1 MAIGKLYQ
9 SIDNELIAEV
19 SYQFQHE
26 EAQRWWGELTLVD
39 YVRIKDGT
47 GYIIELEDG
56 RKARCALK
64 KRVNRA
70 VTSLPPRYV
79 YHFSG
84 TTKFGQEEEQGEG

>member
-1 MAIGKLYQ
+1 VPTGRLYN
-9 SIDNELIAEV
+9 SMTEELIAGV
-19 SYQFQHE
+19 SYNFQHE
-26 EAQRWWGELTLVD
+26 EDHRWWGELMLIE
-39 YVRIKDGT
+39 YRQIKDGG

-56 RKARCALK
+56 RRSRCALK

-84 TTKFGQEEEQGEG
+84 SGKFEY

>member
-1 MAIGKLYQ
+1 MPTGKLYN
-9 SIDNELIAEV
+9 SFNEQFIANV
-19 SYQFQHE
+19 SYNFQHE
-26 EAQRWWGELTLVD
+26 EEYRWWGELTLVE
-39 YVRIKDGT
+39 YQKIKDGG

-56 RKARCALK
+56 RKSRCALK

-84 TTKFGQEEEQGEG
+84 SGKFE

>member
-1 MAIGKLYQ
+1 MPTGRLYN
-9 SIDNELIAEV
+9 SYNEELIANV

-26 EAQRWWGELTLVD
+26 EEHRWWGELTLIE
-39 YVRIKDGT
+39 YRKIKDGG
-47 GYIIELEDG
+47 GYTIELEDG
-56 RKARCALK
+56 RRNHCVLK

-84 TTKFGQEEEQGEG
+84 SGKFDY

>member
-1 MAIGKLYQ
+1 MATGKLYQ
-9 SIDNELIAEV
+9 SNNESLIGEINYDLKND
-19 SYQFQHE
+19 SDM
-26 EAQRWWGELTLVD
+26 RWWGELTLID
-39 YVRIKDGT
+39 YVKIKDGP

-56 RKARCALK
+56 RKSRCSLK

-84 TTKFGQEEEQGEG
+84 SGNFT

>member
-1 MAIGKLYQ
+1 VATGKLYQ
-9 SIDNELIAEV
+9 SSDDQLIAEV
-19 SYQFQHE
+19 NYQFQHE
-26 EAQRWWGELTLVD
+26 EEQRWWGELILVD
-39 YVRIKDGT
+39 YVRLKDGT
-47 GYIIELEDG
+47 GYVIELEDG

-84 TTKFGQEEEQGEG
+84 NSKFE